1 MAKKRDEI
9 DLSEFDLD
17 DDLDFN
23 IDFDPP
29 QAPVPEGRDAIL
41 SLPKHLAKGA
51 LNAARSP
58 GKRDEI
64 IRNSLPKEYKA
75 AYEAYDSLANQGNKI
90 LGTARDEYRK
100 TKQELKRTGRDVLP
114 AIKNFMPKKLYDKLL
129 ESTKEHKYQEFDAR
143 LAEIEGTTAN
153 IFDQVKSQNQQ
164 PDRRMVDAVLQERA
178 EKELREQSNDIKLNR
193 LVDLVQGIGHDTG
206 QVVGYQNTV
215 TTDYRRKMLELTYR
229 QYFAMTDLVEVTKS
243 TAERSTAALETIVH
257 NTALPDYAKE
267 EFGEITGALLKRR
280 IAEAIS
286 PANLFK
292 DYINKVGENIQ
303 SKVKGIFGG
312 TRDAIGAASTMA
324 MMGGLTGDDDSQLSP
339 GQKRTKAMQG
349 GAEIA
354 GGFIFDK
361 LTKKWIK
368 KGTDK
373 FRDYLGQDNAVANTV
388 RKGAYNLMNL
398 PQILNTYAKNPYYD
412 GAEAGVMGPM
422 ANLLGDILP
431 QFHGP
436 KASLSDRGVGVGS
449 KPAPWTSR
457 NDMSINEIIP
467 GWLAKINQSIR
478 VLSGNESPLE
488 QYDPETRSYINTK
501 EISGRIRK
509 TVNAEQSRKWIRQRG
524 NEIVD
529 SLDPQKVLSE
539 DERKILQRV
548 IDEKTRKGEKFD
560 IRDLAN
566 GFDGYGQAGNGK
578 DLSNLQSHFSKI
590 TQDEANLYKLNISAS
605 NGMNRMRS
613 EMGYTQQY
621 IDEMVDRYGEDAL
634 VRANVFVREGDRL
647 VPNKDLYDQYSS
659 VKGNARKDPNA
670 KGNIHSTLNA
680 FIQNGF
686 DPSKFP
692 PANPNGL
699 QQQLKL
705 TEDTVRNGVRAAFFT
720 DELPDLVSILN
731 KAKSDTTQVDRD
743 DTLTPLV
750 TKIHEQLIAN
760 NLSAE
765 VEHILSILELIA
777 QQQALGGGGPGGPG
791 GGGGPL
797 PNGADTLWGHAKRLT
812 GLGLAGLRRGGKAL
826 NSTAKKARDNFRNSI
841 GRLWRATN
849 PLGVARSLFDTAGK
863 SVKALGQGLLGQF
876 DIYSAE
882 GQLLLTAA
890 KLKAGEYYN
899 ARGEVIKSI
908 KDIVGAVYDASGNV
922 IISADELS
930 TKLKGL
936 KYHTAKGWQRLIVG
950 ISGLMGTSINRS
962 LKMPKTGL
970 QFLQQIASSVTGHVV
985 ANQDIYVKGERTPRL
1000 YHTLMVRGQYISQKT
1015 GKLIRTIKDI
1025 DGPVINPQG
1034 EVVISAEEMAKPDF
1048 QLVDVKGVASRTNF
1062 KILADGVAKTARA
1075 AWGLAKLPLKA
1086 MLKGGA
1092 FARDVLMSG
1101 GEWFAK
1107 LVSGKV
1113 DFSVSFGTSKVVDRL
1128 DQIYKLLDDRLKD
1141 TNIDAK
1147 ERSLA
1152 GDDDGDGE
1160 RDNSF
1165 RAIFKR
1171 RREARKA
1178 AADAKSGTAG
1188 VAGDGKD
1195 KKGKGLFGLL
1205 GMLGGGLMTVFGGIS
1220 KTMGRIFIDVIG
1232 KGLGAVFTKV
1242 LFPIFKAGGELL
1254 GNAFTK
1260 VLGPLAKGLGAG
1272 AAALGRGALVAGG
1285 AVAKGAGRAIAW
1297 TARNVLWNGARAVGM
1312 AAIGAVSAPVAIGA
1326 GIIAGVTALGYGA
1339 YKLSQRK
1346 FNTVLDQIRFAY
1358 YGTEEYE
1365 RGDNDDAAK
1374 IRYLENEFGKFTTW
1388 DGQGIAA
1395 LKGMSRE
1402 IILKIAEG
1410 VEIPVN
1416 DEETKTM
1423 FERWILGRF
1432 IPVYLLWSTRVRQV
1446 LNGGTLESVA
1456 KEQFLTPKERMKFIE
1471 KIELPKDHPIY
1482 NVALGPFEDEDLM
1495 TADDVE
1501 SMTKDI
1507 KDDLKRL
1514 VAAQITP
1521 DDAKKIKESGGQPL
1535 FMQSDFGK
1543 TPAMTNLMGG
1553 TAVKPKAPEQ
1563 KAVDT
1568 NSVMSQTGPN
1578 SLDQANPT
1586 MTTVKTGGLKMG
1598 RHVDNIVNALDSIRL
1613 KTYGLTTL
1621 TEDRLRPIYELEEA
1635 VYPFIVKENAAYK
1648 FKGDLQ
1654 RISND
1659 FQSKFGYPPAANTV
1673 DAPPTE
1679 FTLWLTSR
1687 FIPTLVQYIM
1697 LVRTLVPNANPFGLV
1712 ISSATGGLYD
1722 IGIGTR
1728 DTKYEADKDFITVWS
1743 VPSRPFADMPSPNN
1757 DPRSCDGNIDYLLRL
1772 RKEFELKQQT
1782 SSEDSNKV
1790 VLINDL
1796 NKATDTSKRGMGSN
1810 GSFGTDLGRSV
1821 MGDKRYDGSS
1831 QGGGYSGATEG
1842 AAESV
1847 NMGGYVDSPVGERG
1861 EGGYY
1866 DIRAKDKSK
1875 ASMVEVIKQVAKLT
1889 GVDEGLLLSV
1899 AMAESSLDPNAGA
1912 KTSSAKGLF
1921 QFLYGKPN
1929 STWQLMINKYANEF
1943 GIPANA
1949 SPMDPVANSILGAMY
1964 IKESIESAKSVNG
1977 GKGVTPADIY
1987 LGHFLGSGGQR
1998 KFLKNLYAN
2007 PNRIAAADFGGF
2019 APKTPSGA
2027 NRSIFA
2033 AGKGGEGEP
2042 RTYAQVYN
2050 LMQKKMRNNNSMIAD
2065 LGGSTLSTATGSTPA
2080 TGDTATAGAPTDKGL
2095 DKAPSNATVSN
2106 AVTAKAATD
2115 AKAGVKAANVNDTV
2129 QPSGNTAVDDKPYV
2143 NNAVSQAQK
2152 VAAGTA
2158 DANTMRQTNRDVQT
2172 QIEVEKARVGA
2183 KADSTVKQV
2192 AANQYQQAVSADNY
2206 LLDQCK
2212 SLRSIHQVLTE
2223 ISAKIAPGGLSP
2235 QAAFAGQ
2242 GSAAPAAPANYV
2254 VKHDRAPIDVSRIK
2268 S

>member
-9 DLSEFDLD
+9 NLSEFDLD

-41 SLPKHLAKGA
+41 TLPKHLAKGA
-51 LNAARSP
+51 LNAAMSP

-64 IRNSLPKEYKA
+64 IRSSLPKEYKA
-75 AYEAYDSLANQGNKI
+75 AYEAYDSLANQGSKI

-114 AIKNFMPKKLYDKLL
+114 AIKSFLPKKIYDKLL
-129 ESTKEHKYQEFDAR
+129 ESTKEHKYQDFDAR

-153 IFDQVKSQNQQ
+153 IFDQVKSQNEQ

-178 EKELREQSNDIKLNR
+178 EKELREQSNDIKINR
-193 LVDLVQGIGHDTG
+193 LVDLVQGIGRDTG
-206 QVVGYQNTV
+206 QVVGYQNTI

-229 QYFAMTDLVEVTKS
+229 QYFAMSDLVEITKNN
-243 TAERSTAALETIVH
+243 AERSTSALESIVH

-267 EFGEITGALLKRR
+267 EFGEITSALMKRR
-280 IAEAIS
+280 VAEAIS

-292 DYINKVGENIQ
+292 DYINKFGENVQ
-303 SKVKGIFGG
+303 SKIKGVFGG
-312 TRDAIGAASTMA
+312 ARDALSSASTVA
-324 MMGGLTGDDDSQLSP
+324 MMGAMTGEDDSDLSP
-339 GQKRTKAMQG
+339 GQKRTKNMQK
-349 GAEIA
+349 GAELT

-361 LTKKWIK
+361 LTKKWIA
-368 KGTDK
+368 KGTEK
-373 FRDYLGQDNAVANTV
+373 ARDYLGQDNAVANTV

-422 ANLLGDILP
+422 ANILGDMLP

-436 KASLSDRGVGVGS
+436 RASLSDRGVGAS
-449 KPAPWTSR
+449 NKPTPWTSR
-457 NDMSINEIIP
+457 SDMSINEIIP

-478 VLSGNESPLE
+478 VLSGDDAQLE
-488 QYDPETRSYINTK
+488 QYDPETRSFINTK
-501 EISGRIRK
+501 EISGRIRNA
-509 TVNAEQSRKWIRQRG
+509 VNAEYSRKWIRAKG

-529 SLDPQKVLSE
+529 SLDPQKVLSVE
-539 DERKILQRV
+539 ERKILQRV

-578 DLSNLQSHFSKI
+578 DLSGLQAHFGRI
-590 TQDEANLYKLNISAS
+590 AQDEAKLYKLNIGAS

-634 VRANVFVREGDRL
+634 VRANVFQRDGDRL
-647 VPNKDLYDQYSS
+647 VPNKALYDQYSS

-670 KGNIHSTLNA
+670 KGSINSTLNA
-680 FIQNGF
+680 FLQNGF

-692 PANPNGL
+692 PSNQSGL
-699 QQQLKL
+699 QQQLQL
-705 TEDTVRNGVRAAFFT
+705 TEDTVRKGVQAAFFT

-750 TKIHEQLIAN
+750 EKIHEQLVAN

-765 VEHILSILELIA
+765 VEHVLSILEHIA
-777 QQQALGGGGPGGPG
+777 QNQALGGGGGGTGAP
-791 GGGGPL
+791 GPL
-797 PNGADTLWGHAKRLT
+797 PNGVDTIYGHVKHYSSMGWN
-812 GLGLAGLRRGGKAL
+812 GLKRGGRAL
-826 NSTAKKARDNFRNSI
+826 HATAKKGRDNFHSSI

-849 PLGVARSLFDTAGK
+849 PLGVARTMLDTAGK
-863 SVKALGQGLLGQF
+863 SLKALGQGVLGQF

-882 GQLLLTAA
+882 GVLLFTAA

-908 KDIVGAVYDASGNV
+908 KDIVGAVYDSAGNV
-922 IISADELS
+922 IISPEDMA
-930 TKLKGL
+930 TKIKGL

-950 ISGLMGTSINRS
+950 ISGLMGSTINR
-962 LKMPKTGL
+962 LIKMPKTGL
-970 QFLQQIASSVTGHVV
+970 EFLKQIASSVTGHVV
-985 ANQDIYVKGERTPRL
+985 ANQDIYVKGESSPRL
-1000 YHTLMVRGQYISQKT
+1000 YHTLMARGQYISQKT
-1015 GKLIRTIKDI
+1015 GKIIRTIKDI
-1025 DGPVINPQG
+1025 DGPVINQKG
-1034 EVVISAEEMAKPDF
+1034 EVIISADEMAKPDF

-1062 KILADGVAKTARA
+1062 KILADGVAKTAKA

-1092 FARDVLMSG
+1092 FARDILMSG

-1141 TNIDAK
+1141 TNVDAK
-1147 ERSLA
+1147 ERSQS
-1152 GDDDGDGE
+1152 GDVDGDGE

-1178 AADAKSGTAG
+1178 EAEAKKGTAG
-1188 VAGDGKD
+1188 VAEDGKD
-1195 KKGKGLFGLL
+1195 KKGKGLLGLL
-1205 GMLGGGLMTVFGGIS
+1205 GMLGSGLTAIFGGIS
-1220 KTMGRIFIDVIG
+1220 KTMGHIFIDVIG
-1232 KGLGAVFTKV
+1232 KGIGAVFTKV

-1254 GNAFTK
+1254 GAAFTK

-1272 AAALGRGALVAGG
+1272 AAALGRGALAVGG
-1285 AVAKGAGRAIAW
+1285 VVAKGAARAVTWA
-1297 TARNVLWNGARAVGM
+1297 AKDVLWAGARAVGM

-1326 GIIAGVTALGYGA
+1326 GIIAGVAALGYGA

-1346 FNTVLDQIRFAY
+1346 YNTVLDQIRFAY
-1358 YGTEEYE
+1358 YGTEEYA
-1365 RGDNDDAAK
+1365 RGDKDDAAK
-1374 IRYLENEFGKFTTW
+1374 IRYLEHEFGKFTTW
-1388 DGQGIAA
+1388 DGQGVSA

-1402 IILKIAEG
+1402 IILKIAQG

-1416 DEETKTM
+1416 DEDSKTL

-1432 IPVYLLWSTRVRQV
+1432 IPVYLLWTTRVRQV
-1446 LNGGTLESVA
+1446 LNGGTLDSVA
-1456 KEQFLTPKERMKFIE
+1456 KDQFLTPKERMKFIE

-1482 NVALGPFEDEDLM
+1482 NVELGPFEDEDLLD
-1495 TADDVE
+1495 ADDVE
-1501 SMTKDI
+1501 SMTNDI
-1507 KDDLKRL
+1507 KAGLKKL

-1535 FMQSDFGK
+1535 FLQSDFGK

-1553 TAVKPKAPEQ
+1553 TAVKPKAPDQ
-1563 KAVDT
+1563 KPVDT
-1568 NSVMSQTGPN
+1568 QSVMSQTGPN

-1598 RHVDNIVNALDSIRL
+1598 RHVDNIVNALDSVRL

-1635 VYPFIVKENAAYK
+1635 VYPFIVKENGAYK

-1654 RISND
+1654 KLSND

-1673 DAPPTE
+1673 DSAPSE

-1728 DTKYEADKDFITVWS
+1728 DTKYEADKDFVTVWS
-1743 VPSRPFADMPSPNN
+1743 VPSRPFADMPAPNN

-1782 SSEDSNKV
+1782 STEDSRKV

-1796 NKATDTSKRGMGSN
+1796 NKSTDTTKRGMSSN

-1821 MGDKRYDGSS
+1821 MGDKRYDGTGSN
-1831 QGGGYSGATEG
+1831 GYSGATEG
-1842 AAESV
+1842 AAEDV
-1847 NMGGYVDSPVGERG
+1847 NMGGYVDSPVGQRG

-1875 ASMVEVIKQVAKLT
+1875 ASMVDVIKQVAKLT

-1899 AMAESSLDPNAGA
+1899 AMAESSMDPNAGA

-1921 QFLYGKPN
+1921 QFLYGKPD
-1929 STWQLMINKYANEF
+1929 STWQLMINKYANEY

-1949 SPMDPVANSILGAMY
+1949 SPFDPVANSILGAMY
-1964 IKESIESAKSVNG
+1964 IKESIASAKSVNG

-2027 NRSIFA
+2027 NKSIFA
-2033 AGKGGEGEP
+2033 SGKNGEGDP

-2065 LGGSTLSTATGSTPA
+2065 LGGSTLSTGSGPA
-2080 TGDTATAGAPTDKGL
+2080 IGASGGAGAPTDKGV
-2095 DKAPSNATVSN
+2095 DTPPSNATVSN
-2106 AVTAKAATD
+2106 AVTAKAASD
-2115 AKAGVKAANVNDTV
+2115 AKAGAKAANVNDTV
-2129 QPSGNTAVDDKPYV
+2129 QPSGNKPVDDKPYV

-2152 VAAGTA
+2152 VAAGSA
-2158 DANTMRQTNRDVQT
+2158 DVNTMRQTNRDVQT
-2172 QIEVEKARVGA
+2172 QIEVEKARAGA
-2183 KADSTVKQV
+2183 QADSTVKQV
-2192 AANQYQQAVSADNY
+2192 AANQYQQTVNSDNY

-2212 SLRSIHQVLTE
+2212 SLRSIYQVLTE
-2223 ISAKIAPGGLSP
+2223 ISGKIAPGGLNP

-2242 GSAAPAAPANYV
+2242 AASAKAAPANYV
-2254 VKHDRAPIDVSRIK
+2254 VKHDKAPIDVSRIK